1 MTEQFAMVNDET
13 IIQEFRDTLG
23 LHKTI
28 IVTGDEGVGKITT
41 SLNALQDVA
50 NIFFFGN
57 PLDYR
62 GHTRPGGYE
71 QYLDHIRKLKPDL
84 TIIATEKEMLALAP
98 SLLTACRATLLV
110 DEVYGRSDV
119 QRAKLYKLTATEGV
133 KTVVVTGCMKNLYSL
148 TELVDAGLLL
158 TGRSAIYIEGDYI
171 RKVCRH
177 LRPESFATEK

>member
-13 IIQEFRDTLG
+13 IIQEFRDTLR

-84 TIIATEKEMLALAP
+84 AIIATEKEMLALPP
-98 SLLTACRATLLV
+98 SLLTECGATLLV
-110 DEVYGRSDV
+110 DEVYGRSDS